1 MYILIHFCTYQ
12 KHLIN
17 HKTTKLSHLLLD
29 RDLLFTPFSKAISD
43 MTRFMWALTAS
54 SCSLLQSV
62 LYGWFSCLSIPLH
75 VWSNLLTTLVEKS
88 ASLLCCECLV
98 TWTSACTAASY
109 TETDLSLMTRSAKVV
124 DTPLLVATECV
135 LSSVASRKENAVQLF
150 RRTFQSV
157 LAKALRRAEMA
168 LMRIFNQHIYC
179 HLDTL
184 LLFKLINN

>member
-1 MYILIHFCTYQ
+1 MYITMIFCTYQ
-12 KHLIN
+12 KHSIN
-17 HKTTKLSHLLLD
+17 NKTATLSHLLLD
-29 RDLLFTPFSKAISD
+29 RDLLLTPLSEAISD

-62 LYGWFSCLSIPLH
+62 LYGWPSCLSIPLH
-75 VWSNLLTTLVEKS
+75 AWSNLLATPVEKS

-98 TWTSACTAASY
+98 SWTSACTAASF
-109 TETDLSLMTRSAKVV
+109 TETDLSLMTRSARVV
-124 DTPLLVATECV
+124 DTPLLVATECM
-135 LSSVASRKENAVQLF
+135 LSSVASRKAVQLF

-168 LMRIFNQHIYC
+168 LMRLFNQHIYC
-179 HLDTL
+179 YLDTL